1 MVFTFHQCFVFPRKR
16 PNPLLMDNAPE
27 SSKGFFNGSGW
38 MTGEVFKDYL
48 NHFIEF
54 VKPSTATPVLL
65 ILDGHASHTKNLDVI
80 DLASSNGVIMLSLP
94 PHTTHRLQPL
104 DVGFYKPL
112 QTYYDR
118 YIERWLK
125 SHPGSVFTE
134 YQVAQAFNKEAYG
147 KAAMVEVAT
156 NTFRKC
162 GSTQTFSQQLTTHL
176 QLQLTVRRKFVKFA
190 CQHVKN
196 TKNMTCVWCAH
207 KRCQKW
213 SA

>member
-134 YQVAQAFNKEAYG
+134 YQVAQAFKEAYLG
-147 KAAMVEVAT
+147 KQPWW
-156 NTFRKC
+156 KLQ
-162 GSTQTFSQQLTTHL
+162 QTPSESVVQPRPFLS
-176 QLQLTVRRKFVKFA
+176 
-190 CQHVKN
+190 
-196 TKNMTCVWCAH
+196 
-207 KRCQKW
+207 
-213 SA
+213 S